1 MEYFYPKTKK
11 MKEVKNLFGTDRSFL
26 FGSFKGSAMSDNDQ
40 YDDSFDDY
48 KNFHN
53 SIDKQ
58 TIIKHIEG
66 LPFFVLAPMLNH
78 DIFTGAII
86 KNAGFY
92 RDGDFFF
99 PTDFLHYLKN
109 YDIGIPYEYENY
121 LKRIG
126 IGSQTA

>member
-1 MEYFYPKTKK
+1 
-11 MKEVKNLFGTDRSFL
+11 MKEVNNLFGTDKSFL
-26 FGSFKGSAMSDNDQ
+26 FGLFKGSAMSDNDQ

-48 KNFHN
+48 KKYHN

-58 TIIKHIEG
+58 AIINHIAG

-121 LKRIG
+121 LKKQLLRP
-126 IGSQTA
+126 TENRKF